1 MHPRYRK
8 AAQFVAN
15 DAGRIGLYE
24 TRSLGWFRRARPSFG
39 RVPCCSGARHDANFH
54 GKENFNVSTGLT
66 TRSGSVRMCARNP
79 HFGRLD
85 VAYSAPSIEEF
96 QAGTVVKYE
105 PISTGTTTQR
115 KRKPHILAVI
125 NECCTGCS
133 GSPACVEY
141 CPVADCMYWAPDE
154 DHAPFGRIIVDPLL
168 CIGCKLCTSKGPDG
182 AFLEG
187 CPWDAIDMVPLAEFE
202 GANGALPF

>member
-1 MHPRYRK
+1 M
-8 AAQFVAN
+8 A
-15 DAGRIGLYE
+15 
-24 TRSLGWFRRARPSFG
+24 
-39 RVPCCSGARHDANFH
+39 
-54 GKENFNVSTGLT
+54 
-66 TRSGSVRMCARNP
+66 
-79 HFGRLD
+79 RLD
-85 VAYSAPSIEEF
+85 YAAILILCAYAKQAFLSGVTEHERAKRIDIAARVGKNDYGYGKGRKVAYTAPSIEEYV
-96 QAGTVVKYE
+96 AGEVVKYE
-105 PISTGTTTQR
+105 PKSEGQTNKR

-125 NECCTGCS
+125 NENCTGCS

-141 CPVADCMYWAPDE
+141 CPVEDCMFWSPDP

-202 GANGALPF
+202 AGNGSLPY